1 MIKALIFDLDGTL
14 IQTEVLKATSYAQAI
29 QQLTEQAV
37 GEKQVMDV
45 FGKFVGL
52 SREKVVEGLYGEFQS
67 ELEQYLGTQD
77 SDTIK
82 ERIINKRLFIY
93 DEILQDAVL
102 LSEHFCPFTLAL
114 LHKAHTEKFKIVLA
128 TMSHLPQAKRMTA
141 ILGIADKL
149 DLTLTRDDVAKGKP
163 NPEIYLKAKN
173 VLQLNSDE
181 CLVIEDSVN
190 GIKAGLKAG
199 MQVFAVTND
208 VTRSSVH
215 SCNLL
220 EEAYIVD
227 TLEELSARVFGFIKA
242 KS

>member
-29 QQLTEQAV
+29 QQLTDHNVLEQ
-37 GEKQVMDV
+37 QVMDV

-52 SREKVVEGLYGEFQS
+52 SREKVVDGLYGEFSS
-67 ELEQYLGTQD
+67 ELKLHLGSQD
-77 SDTIK
+77 SVNVK
-82 ERIINKRLFIY
+82 EEIINKRLSIY

-102 LSEHFCPFTLAL
+102 LSRHFCPFTLEL
-114 LHKAHTEKFKIVLA
+114 LHKAHSEKLQIVLA
-128 TMSHLPQAKRMTA
+128 TMSHLPQATRMTA

-149 DLTLTRDDVAKGKP
+149 NLILTRDDVIKGKP
-163 NPEIYLKAKN
+163 DPEIYLKAKN
-173 VLQLNSDE
+173 LLQLDSDE

-208 VTRSSVH
+208 VTRRSVH
-215 SCNLL
+215 ACKLL
-220 EEAYIVD
+220 DDAYIVD
-227 TLEELSARVFGFIKA
+227 TLEDLSSRVFGFIKA